1 MLIVAE
7 GTAWCWLLPC
17 QQQTK
22 FNYSLDMINYC
33 PTTCQVYLLCWHEK
47 SNSSRKDVKY
57 SCGKEQRQGEEKQDI
72 KKRYW
77 MTLRSFWPFW
87 AIVLLCKTPKV
98 WQGKQC
104 QSRSQMELKRLSAV
118 LYMHSMAPAEK
129 NYLQLVS
136 RKITAMLSVK
146 MSPTFCHYQHNL
158 NTQQTFPE
166 PFQLKQRR
174 KANCLWK
181 KAFMCTD
188 SL

>member
-1 MLIVAE
+1 MLIVTE

-47 SNSSRKDVKY
+47 SNFSRKDVKY
-57 SCGKEQRQGEEKQDI
+57 SCGKELRQGEEKQNI
-72 KKRYW
+72 KERYW
-77 MTLRSFWPFW
+77 KTVGLFW
-87 AIVLLCKTPKV
+87 AIVLLCKAPKV

-104 QSRSQMELKRLSAV
+104 PSRSQTELKRLSAV
-118 LYMHSMAPAEK
+118 FHMHSMAPAEK
-129 NYLQLVS
+129 NDLQLVS
-136 RKITAMLSVK
+136 GKITVMLSVK
-146 MSPTFCHYQHNL
+146 MSPAFCHYHHNL
-158 NTQQTFPE
+158 NTQQTFSE
-166 PFQLKQRR
+166 PFQLNQRR

-181 KAFMCTD
+181 KAFMCAD